1 MDTTISAKKNALSI
15 TDYKNILR
23 HYQQKIPKQRV
34 KIIESAERILSNKLC
49 KCIKSPSFQNKEEAT
64 AIAICTNAIFTK
76 HGLRRG
82 KFTCKKKINK
92 NNYKNKR
99 SSSKSKRTLFVSKNK
114 SFKERKDFF

>member
-23 HYQQKIPKQRV
+23 HYQQNIPKQRD
-34 KIIESAERILSNKLC
+34 KIIESAEQILSNKLC
-49 KCIKSPSFQNKEEAT
+49 KCIKSPSFQNKEEAS

-82 KFTCKKKINK
+82 KFTCKKKK
-92 NNYKNKR
+92 G
-99 SSSKSKRTLFVSKNK
+99 SSPSKSKRTFFVSKNK
-114 SFKERKDFF
+114 SFKERKYFF